1 MKRFPGEGTGVA
13 ALLQEPEVRREPELP
28 DRREVP
34 DEAAVDESGSV
45 VLCGW

>member
-1 MKRFPGEGTGVA
+1 MA

-34 DEAAVDESGSV
+34 DEAADDESGSV